1 MLSRRL
7 VVIALTAL
15 ILACGGEDRPVL
27 KVGTDLTSYTREP
40 IPSTA
45 TSPVALVPYNSWNR
59 GSATAFIPACGVHP
73 SAAVERLV
81 AGQWE
86 RYASAIC
93 IDIMMETPIELRA
106 GESRQ
111 DQVAIGEAGHFRLRI
126 PYGAAAGASSSFD
139 AVSREFDVQ

>member
-1 MLSRRL
+1 MLVKRSA
-7 VVIALTAL
+7 VVAFVALTV
-15 ILACGGEDRPVL
+15 ACGGEDRPVL
-27 KVGTDLTSYTREP
+27 KVGTDLTSYTRAS

-45 TSPVALVPYNSWNR
+45 TSPVALVPYNTWNR

-73 SAAVERLV
+73 SAVVERLV
-81 AGQWE
+81 GGQWE
-86 RYASAIC
+86 MYASAIC

-106 GESRQ
+106 GQSRQ

-126 PYGAAAGASSSFD
+126 PYRAAASASSSFD